1 MQTRPLRPALR
12 MRRSEVFSQKPL
24 FFRKP
29 SLANSEQS
37 CHTTTTARSAHTPR
51 RNYRT
56 IRDSFLTIL
65 RTEPDGLKALYNG
78 ILIDTCSTLLSSF
91 IYFYVYTSLR
101 KISALAKR
109 YKHQSKSGMAASSL
123 GAMEGVLEELLIGAV
138 SGMMSKLLTCPLS
151 NITVRLQTSR
161 PSPRPTPMSVINT
174 PMSECVPSRAGS
186 GSDSG
191 SDSDSED
198 EAGDRPRGLLAIIK
212 AIQHERGWL
221 GFWCGYSNNCILTLN
236 PSVTFYLMKL
246 FQNRRPTLAGTFL
259 GSALASSCAT
269 ILTYPLM
276 LSKTL
281 VQTRGGRESAYA
293 ILRQRLEAAGGD
305 WKAAL
310 FMGLSGQL
318 AKGFIGQGVTMT
330 VKVQLERLMILVYA
344 KMRMR
349 QSVKR

>member
-1 MQTRPLRPALR
+1 
-12 MRRSEVFSQKPL
+12 
-24 FFRKP
+24 
-29 SLANSEQS
+29 
-37 CHTTTTARSAHTPR
+37 
-51 RNYRT
+51 
-56 IRDSFLTIL
+56 
-65 RTEPDGLKALYNG
+65 
-78 ILIDTCSTLLSSF
+78 
-91 IYFYVYTSLR
+91 
-101 KISALAKR
+101 
-109 YKHQSKSGMAASSL
+109 
-123 GAMEGVLEELLIGAV
+123 
-138 SGMMSKLLTCPLS
+138 
-151 NITVRLQTSR
+151 
-161 PSPRPTPMSVINT
+161 
-174 PMSECVPSRAGS
+174 
-186 GSDSG
+186 
-191 SDSDSED
+191 
-198 EAGDRPRGLLAIIK
+198 
-212 AIQHERGWL
+212 
-221 GFWCGYSNNCILTLN
+221 
-236 PSVTFYLMKL
+236 MKL